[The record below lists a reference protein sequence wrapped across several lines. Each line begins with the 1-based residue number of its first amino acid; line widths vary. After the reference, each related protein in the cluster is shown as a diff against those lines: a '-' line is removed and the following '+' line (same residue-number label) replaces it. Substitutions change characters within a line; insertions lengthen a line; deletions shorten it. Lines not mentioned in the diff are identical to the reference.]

1 MSLQSHASHH
11 RSALL
16 QDVHGRDEHVLV
28 GTLEQEAQQGDA
40 SGVAD
45 GLLVLGAFA
54 AAPQRQQSTPGHLD
68 VLPFLCGQV
77 GQVGDFLQHLDL
89 SKRDTQVS
97 RLMPKAVRCN
107 CDPILQID
115 FIFKMPAGDLRIL
128 RRT

>member
-1 MSLQSHASHH
+1 MAKAARGRNSGLSLQRHASHH
-11 RSALL
+11 GSALL

-54 AAPQRQQSTPGHLD
+54 AAPQRQQSTASHLD
-68 VLPFLCGQV
+68 VLSLLCGQV
-77 GQVGDFLQHLDL
+77 GQVGDVLQHLDL

-97 RLMPKAVRCN
+97 R
-107 CDPILQID
+107 
-115 FIFKMPAGDLRIL
+115 
-128 RRT
+128 